1 MKSSTLHK
9 PNISKERIAAL
20 EELLQD
26 KKISYDSSPGVYVRS
41 ENDQELDILWQ
52 GFKLNAKDER
62 SPGVYLT
69 IGFITGAICM
79 FLMTTIL
86 NFGTPAKDGFMD
98 LNLWKQGNIKSE
110 KVVNPQIS
118 VTPSESLNGVEG
130 KGVNTKTEKYVVES
144 GDTLEAIAYKY
155 YGSRNP
161 EKIQLIQT
169 ANNMT
174 SPDQIAIGQE
184 INIPV
189 EN

>member
-41 ENDQELDILWQ
+41 DNDQELDILWQ
-52 GFKLNAKDER
+52 GFKLNTKDER

-79 FLMTTIL
+79 FLMSTIL
-86 NFGTPAKDGFMD
+86 NLGTPAKDGFMD

-110 KVVNPQIS
+110 KVVTPQIS
-118 VTPSESLNGVEG
+118 VTPSESLNAAEG
-130 KGVNTKTEKYVVES
+130 SGNMKKEKYTVES

-155 YGSRNP
+155 YGSRTP

-184 INIPV
+184 IIIPV

>member
-20 EELLQD
+20 EELLND
-26 KKISYDSSPGVYVRS
+26 KKVSYDSSPGVYVRS
-41 ENDQELDILWQ
+41 DNDQELDILWQ
-52 GFKLNAKDER
+52 GFKINTKEER

-69 IGFITGAICM
+69 IGFVTGAICM

-86 NFGTPAKDGFMD
+86 NLGTPAKDGFMD
-98 LNLWKQGNIKSE
+98 INLWKHGNTKTE
-110 KVVNPQIS
+110 KVVTPQIS
-118 VTPSESLNGVEG
+118 VTPSETQITGTGTENF
-130 KGVNTKTEKYVVES
+130 KQEKYTVQS
-144 GDTLEAIAYKY
+144 GDTLEAISYKY
-155 YGSRNP
+155 YGSRDP
-161 EKIQLIQT
+161 QKIQLIQN

-189 EN
+189 KN